1 MRSILSL
8 LLIILAHGFLSAET
22 KAQTAT
28 SPACPLVKIE
38 SKADNPILASG
49 RDIVCPGA
57 NVTFTASV
65 DGIGPEDRP
74 TFNWTVSSGKII
86 SGQGTPTIVAST
98 AESSGREITATVE
111 VSGLDALKPECL
123 RLASRTIGIALCCMP
138 CPTISISCPTD
149 IPMPGGP
156 AAISVNVFGGGIEN
170 LNLKYNWQVSAGKIV
185 GGQGTPVIS
194 GDITAIVGQSVT
206 ATVEID
212 GLPPE
217 CDRTES
223 CSFSWSLEPPPP
235 AESRKFDEY
244 GEVSRINEETLLSNF
259 VIQLEQEPGTQGY
272 VIVYGP
278 RRVRAHLER
287 ARKFL
292 IEKRGLEP
300 SRLELIDGG
309 YHKKTKVE
317 LWLRPT
323 GAMPPIAK

>member
-8 LLIILAHGFLSAET
+8 LLIVLSQVFLSTET
-22 KAQTAT
+22 KAQTVT
-28 SPACPLVKIE
+28 SPACPVVRIE
-38 SKADNPILASG
+38 SKADNPILASD

-57 NVTFTASV
+57 DVTFTANV

-74 TFNWTVSSGKII
+74 TFNWTVSGGKII

-111 VSGLDALKPECL
+111 VAGLDALKSECL
-123 RLASRTIGIALCCMP
+123 RPVSRTIGIALCCMP
-138 CPTISISCPTD
+138 CPAISISCPTD
-149 IPMPGGP
+149 IPKLGEPV
-156 AAISVNVFGGGIEN
+156 AISVNISGSGLQNIN
-170 LNLKYNWQVSAGKIV
+170 PKYNWQVSPGKIV

-194 GDITAIVGQSVT
+194 VDINGIVGQSVV

-223 CSFSWSLEPPPP
+223 CSFSWQIEPPIP
-235 AESRKFDEY
+235 ESSKFDEY
-244 GEVSRINEETLLSNF
+244 GEVRRINEEKRLSNF
-259 VIQLEQEPGTQGY
+259 VIQLQQEPGAQGY
-272 VIVYGP
+272 VIIYGP
-278 RRVRAHLER
+278 RRVRARLEL

-309 YHKKTKVE
+309 YRKKTKVE

-323 GAMPPIAK
+323 GAWPPMPK